1 MSTPSTS
8 VVIAYKDMG
17 CPHRRASFQFVTAFY
32 EALFDEVVV
41 EGGDDLFT
49 RAKGINTAIE
59 RASGDIIIQSDPD
72 SVVRPAMLAD
82 AVDQAASSDG
92 LVVCHDRYLYLTDRA
107 TVDVLTGAR
116 EFGTMQSEDCE
127 SAGHGGVGNVTV
139 FSRATWAAV
148 GGFDESFGV
157 WGGDDAAFAYATDA
171 FCDPMRRTPGDMVHL
186 WHPRLPQSIPGDPGY
201 AEQFALLEPWR
212 DAAALGRDAVRALV
226 AERRSR

>member
-1 MSTPSTS
+1 MSTS

-17 CPHRRASFQFVTAFY
+17 CPHRRASFQFVSAFY
-32 EALFDEVVV
+32 EDLGHEVVV

-49 RAKGINTAIE
+49 RAKGINTAID

-72 SVVRPAMLAD
+72 SIVRPEMLAD
-82 AVDQAASSDG
+82 AIEQATTSDG
-92 LVVCHDRYLYLTDRA
+92 LVVCHDRYLYLTEQA
-107 TVDVLTGAR
+107 TEAVLSGAR
-116 EFGTMQSEDCE
+116 DFTAAQPDDCE
-127 SAGHGGVGNVTV
+127 SHGHGGVGNVTV

-171 FCDPMRRTPGDMVHL
+171 FCGPMRRTPGDMVHL

-212 DAAALGRDAVRALV
+212 DAAARGRDAVRELV